1 MAKNEMF
8 RVALFGG
15 YNKTDVQE
23 YIQTLENEIESIKV
37 LHQREKNQLLRQID
51 QNGSAE
57 EKSAEV
63 EELRMALT
71 KKEEELRKTQEKLE
85 QQEVQMQ
92 QKEADL
98 KKQEEAKQKNE
109 GSGKQAEREQKGK
122 EASEDHREMDLL
134 RKNNELL
141 RRENEELFREKNK
154 LSEKLQA
161 VNGQLAKKEE
171 ELEKAKMETDQG
183 FMDFDTI
190 SKVLADANKN
200 AKDIVDEAKQ
210 QRDRILQEA
219 VRRVDEQREAVSAR
233 INAELENKG
242 LQLIAAKHK
251 IGSYMKEVDSVQ
263 KGLYYI
269 HTRMNHL
276 IENMPVRVDDYWE
289 NDDSWLLEEIHGEE
303 DMEGA
308 EEVIALFRKEDN
320 TL

>member
-109 GSGKQAEREQKGK
+109 GSGKQAERE
-122 EASEDHREMDLL
+122 
-134 RKNNELL
+134 
-141 RRENEELFREKNK
+141 
-154 LSEKLQA
+154 
-161 VNGQLAKKEE
+161 
-171 ELEKAKMETDQG
+171 
-183 FMDFDTI
+183 
-190 SKVLADANKN
+190 
-200 AKDIVDEAKQ
+200 
-210 QRDRILQEA
+210 
-219 VRRVDEQREAVSAR
+219 
-233 INAELENKG
+233 
-242 LQLIAAKHK
+242 
-251 IGSYMKEVDSVQ
+251 
-263 KGLYYI
+263 
-269 HTRMNHL
+269 
-276 IENMPVRVDDYWE
+276 
-289 NDDSWLLEEIHGEE
+289 
-303 DMEGA
+303 
-308 EEVIALFRKEDN
+308 
-320 TL
+320 